1 MATFANGET
10 LKSVTVQ
17 VLNDNVPE
25 LEEYFTIL
33 LQNPQGGKAIINPD
47 KVWVIVLVIIIIN
60 FKMFFKNIQ
69 STFEVGIYANDNQ
82 GGVFS
87 IVTTSL
93 SLDEDT
99 QPEGVVL

>member
-1 MATFANGET
+1 MFIAANQIASASEGDYDLSSLVTVATFANGET

-47 KVWVIVLVIIIIN
+47 KV
-60 FKMFFKNIQ
+60 
-69 STFEVGIYANDNQ
+69 
-82 GGVFS
+82 
-87 IVTTSL
+87 
-93 SLDEDT
+93 
-99 QPEGVVL
+99 